1 MVLSMAQLHTS
12 ADTSINKDKLPAIYG
27 KARKHGYLKTGIEV
41 LDYGC
46 GKFPQLAQ
54 KYLKDIG
61 AWHIGYDK
69 YNLSNNDNAKAFLY
83 GINTG
88 YDLVLCSNVL
98 NVIDDDAEMKNV
110 IKNCMDLT
118 RGNAIF
124 TVYEKDKSGNGQETK
139 PDCYQRNQPIVFY
152 QNVIEAMGYNVER
165 VDGML
170 VVSK

>member
-1 MVLSMAQLHTS
+1 MAQLHTS
-12 ADTSINKDKLPAIYG
+12 ADTSINRNKLPAIYG
-27 KARKHGYLKTGIEV
+27 KARKHGYLKANMKV

-46 GKFPQLAQ
+46 GKFPQLA
-54 KYLKDIG
+54 KNYLDGIG
-61 AWHIGYDK
+61 VFYAGYDK
-69 YNLSNNDNAKAFLY
+69 YNLSNNDNERAFLY

-98 NVIDDDAEMKNV
+98 NVIDDDDEIKNV
-110 IKNCMDLT
+110 IKNCMNLT
-118 RGNAIF
+118 KEYAIF
-124 TVYEKDKSGNGQETK
+124 TVYEKDKSGNGKETK
-139 PDCYQRNQPIVFY
+139 PDCYQRNQPIGFY

>member
-1 MVLSMAQLHTS
+1 MAQLHTS
-12 ADTSINKDKLPAIYG
+12 ADTSVNKDKLPAIFG
-27 KARKHGYLKTGIEV
+27 KAKKHGYLKANMKV

-54 KYLKDIG
+54 KYLKGIG
-61 AWHIGYDK
+61 ALYIGYDK
-69 YNLSNNDNAKAFLY
+69 YNLSNNENAMAFHY

-98 NVIDDDAEMKNV
+98 NVIDDDDEMKQV

-124 TVYEKDKSGNGQETK
+124 TVYEKDKSGNGKETK
-139 PDCYQRNQPIVFY
+139 PDFYQRNQPIAFY
-152 QNVIEAMGYNVER
+152 HVLIESMGYNVER